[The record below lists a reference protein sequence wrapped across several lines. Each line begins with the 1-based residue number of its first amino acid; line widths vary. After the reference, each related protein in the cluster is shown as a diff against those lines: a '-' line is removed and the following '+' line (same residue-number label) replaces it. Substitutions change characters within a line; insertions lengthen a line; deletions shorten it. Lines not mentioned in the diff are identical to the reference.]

1 MAATGA
7 YGAVSTNAHLAALEH
22 ITDVDEL
29 KAFEATLGPP
39 TGIARSQQFLMTFL
53 EYTNGRHSPNWFG
66 LGAPEHFW
74 TSRPEPSYRFQE
86 PLRELAVFRVRAI
99 HHDGEPVRER
109 QLVLTLT
116 VDDGGHAVVT
126 SEGADS

>member
-1 MAATGA
+1 VTR
-7 YGAVSTNAHLAALEH
+7 TAHLEALEH

-39 TGIARSQQFLMTFL
+39 TGIAKSRQFLMTFL
-53 EYTNGRHSPNWFG
+53 EHTGRHRSTNWFG

-86 PLRELAVFRVRAI
+86 PLRELSVFRVRAI
-99 HHDGEPVRER
+99 HHDGDPVRER
-109 QLVLTLT
+109 ELVLTLT
-116 VDDGGHAVVT
+116 IDDRGHAVTT
-126 SEGADS
+126 SGGDGS